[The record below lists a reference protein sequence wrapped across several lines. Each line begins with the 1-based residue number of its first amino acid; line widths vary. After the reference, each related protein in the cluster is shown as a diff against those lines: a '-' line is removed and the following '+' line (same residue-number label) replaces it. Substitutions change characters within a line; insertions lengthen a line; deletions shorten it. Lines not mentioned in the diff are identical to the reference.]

1 MKLKELRATIELFI
15 EEWGPQS
22 LDFDLYL
29 DDTFGTELMAC
40 NEDMTTSIIE
50 FLDDEHTI

>member
-50 FLDDEHTI
+50 FLDDEHPI